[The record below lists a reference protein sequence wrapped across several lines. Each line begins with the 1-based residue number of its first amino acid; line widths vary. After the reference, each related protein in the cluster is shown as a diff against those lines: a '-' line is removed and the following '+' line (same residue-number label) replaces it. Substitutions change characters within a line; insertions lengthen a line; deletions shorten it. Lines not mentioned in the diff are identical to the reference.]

1 MGSRVNAANN
11 RTVPNQISRNI
22 SNRLRFITVIFIM
35 TIIIII
41 VIIETLVIVDNMV
54 ENDFRF
60 IIIIILKYHLG
71 NIIILLI
78 TVSWSSSLLKSL
90 SSTKNSQHV
99 DLFGDGFQ

>member
-22 SNRLRFITVIFIM
+22 SNRLGFITVIFIM

-41 VIIETLVIVDNMV
+41 VIIVTLVIVDVMV
-54 ENDFRF
+54 ENKLSF

-71 NIIILLI
+71 NHNTPYHRVMVII
-78 TVSWSSSLLKSL
+78 TVKVIVIN
-90 SSTKNSQHV
+90 KK
-99 DLFGDGFQ
+99 